1 MRFKIDENLPVGV
14 LELLRGRGHDVLTVV
29 DQRLGGAADSAVASA
44 CRTEQRTLVTLDL
57 DFADIR
63 AYPPSEYAGFIVL
76 RLSRQDKQHV
86 LEVIDRVAA
95 LLTGRSP
102 ERRLWIVEDGRVRVR
117 E

>member
-1 MRFKIDENLPVGV
+1 MRFKIDENLPVEV
-14 LELLRGRGHDVLTVV
+14 LELLRGRGHDVLTVM

-63 AYPPSEYAGFIVL
+63 AYPPTEYAGIVVL
-76 RLSRQDKQHV
+76 RLTRQDKRHV
-86 LEVIDRVAA
+86 LEVIERVAA
-95 LLTGRSP
+95 LLARRSP
-102 ERRLWIVEDGRVRVR
+102 DRSLWIVEDGRVRVR

>member
-1 MRFKIDENLPVGV
+1 MRFKIGENLPVEV
-14 LELLRGRGHDVLTVV
+14 LELLRGRGHDVLTVM

-63 AYPPSEYAGFIVL
+63 AYPPTEYAGIVVL
-76 RLSRQDKQHV
+76 RLTRQDKRHV
-86 LEVIDRVAA
+86 LEVIERVAA
-95 LLTGRSP
+95 LLARRLPDRS
-102 ERRLWIVEDGRVRVR
+102 LWIVEDGRARVR